1 MALPFKLSKDSGAV
15 YRQMAVALRKKYP
28 TAKPEQIQ
36 QAIFQEMGR
45 AGFKVFNG
53 TVYSPAELQKLAAQ
67 QRVAQTA
74 QRSQPQHRPPIKKKT
89 QGSGYQL
96 TVMGKPVHW

>member
-45 AGFKVFNG
+45 AGFKVYNG
-53 TVYSPAELQKLAAQ
+53 TVYSPAEIQKLAAQ
-67 QRVAQTA
+67 QRIKQTV
-74 QRSQPQHRPPIKKKT
+74 QRNQNPPRPAHKREF
-89 QGSGYQL
+89 GSGTPIYA
-96 TVMGKPVHW
+96 MGRRIL